1 MSADPLL
8 VLQLQRMGDLI
19 LTFPLLL
26 ALKKR
31 WPGHPIWVAAE
42 PQFFQELMPLAPEVV
57 FFPPSHCPALAR
69 GHYAAAVNLS
79 ARPEAAACLAGLEAG
94 LKLGPAALPDGLHV
108 HGFWQLYRTALTQNN
123 HHNAFHWSDLYRLD
137 LEPAVHPGQT
147 GHILPKGAGSGRVAL
162 VLGASEA
169 AKRPDALF
177 WARLARRLA
186 GAGAMPVFLGGPAES
201 ALGQEVA
208 RLAQLPHAN
217 LCGRLPLRDVA
228 AVLRGLD
235 LCITPDTGPMHL
247 ADWLGVPVLNLSMGP
262 VHARETGPTAPG
274 QWVLRAAM
282 SCVGCWQCRRSKLY
296 CKQAFSPAA
305 VARAALAVL
314 ENPQDA
320 HPLARSGPLPGLSL
334 RRTGRDALD
343 LYRLEAVEDPEGRP
357 ASRSCRFLLEDF
369 WQAAFLFLYDP
380 SLRPLAR
387 QRLAALENAF
397 PQLARR
403 LASGLARLCAQC
415 ASGLKQRSREL
426 PADFWRAEPPLL
438 RLFAG
443 HTHMFLQNADFTPQG
458 WQTAVDRLTAL
469 CGLCFPDK
477 AQQ

>member
-31 WPGHPIWVAAE
+31 WPGHPLWVAAE

-69 GHYAAAVNLS
+69 GTYTVVINLS
-79 ARPEAAACLAGLEAG
+79 GRSSAATCLADATAAF
-94 LKLGPAALPDGLHV
+94 KLGPAASPGGLHV
-108 HGFWQLYRTALTQNN
+108 HGYWQLYRTALTQNN

-137 LEPAVHPGQT
+137 LAPTVRPGQA
-147 GHILPKGAGSGRVAL
+147 GYMLPVGAKSGRVAL

-177 WARLARRLA
+177 WARLAHRLA
-186 GAGAMPVFLGGPAES
+186 AAGFMPVFLGGPAES
-201 ALGQEVA
+201 ALGREVA
-208 RLAQLPHAN
+208 RLARLPQAN
-217 LCGRLPLRDVA
+217 LCGRLPLGEVA
-228 AVLRGLD
+228 AVLRGVD
-235 LCITPDTGPMHL
+235 LCISPDTGPMHL

-296 CKQAFSPAA
+296 CKLAFTPAA
-305 VARAALAVL
+305 VARAALAIL
-314 ENPQDA
+314 EDPRGNR
-320 HPLARSGPLPGLSL
+320 PLSRSGPLPGLSL
-334 RRTGRDALD
+334 CRTGRDALG
-343 LYRLEAVEDPEGRP
+343 LYRLEALEDQAARTSP
-357 ASRSCRFLLEDF
+357 SCRVFLEDF
-369 WQAAFLFLYDP
+369 WQAVFLFLYDS

-387 QRLAALENAF
+387 QRLTALQNAF
-397 PQLARR
+397 PALAQR
-403 LASGLARLCAQC
+403 LDAGLAGLCARC
-415 ASGLKQRSREL
+415 AAAFRHQTM
-426 PADFWRAEPPLL
+426 PADFWRGEVPLL

-443 HTHMFLQNADFTPQG
+443 HTHMFLQNADFSPQG
-458 WQTAVDRLTAL
+458 WQTTLERLTAL
-469 CGLCFPDK
+469 RALFSSG
-477 AQQ
+477 AE

>member
-31 WPGHPIWVAAE
+31 WPDHPLWVAAE

-57 FFPPSHCPALAR
+57 FFPPSHCPTLAR
-69 GHYAAAVNLS
+69 GTYTAVINLS
-79 ARPEAAACLAGLEAG
+79 GRHEAAACLADATAG
-94 LKLGPAALPDGLHV
+94 LKLGPAASPDGLHV
-108 HGFWQLYRTALTQNN
+108 HGYWQLYRTALTQNN
-123 HHNAFHWSDLYRLD
+123 RHNAFHWSDLYRLD
-137 LEPAVHPGQT
+137 LDPTVRPGQA
-147 GHILPKGAGSGRVAL
+147 GHMLPVSAGGGRVGL

-177 WARLARRLA
+177 WARLARRLTAA
-186 GAGAMPVFLGGPAES
+186 GLMPVFLGGPAEN

-208 RLAQLPHAN
+208 RLARLPQAN
-217 LCGRLPLRDVA
+217 LCGRLPLREVA

-262 VHARETGPTAPG
+262 VHARETGPIAPG

-282 SCVGCWQCRRSKLY
+282 SCVGCWECRRSKLY
-296 CKQAFSPAA
+296 CKLAFTPAA
-305 VARAALAVL
+305 VVRAALAIL
-314 ENPQDA
+314 ENPGDA
-320 HPLARSGPLPGLSL
+320 RLLSRIGPLSGLSL
-334 RRTGRDALD
+334 YRTGRDALG
-343 LYRLEAVEDPEGRP
+343 LYQLEAVEDRQECG
-357 ASRSCRFLLEDF
+357 ASASCRLLLENF
-369 WQAAFLFLYDP
+369 WQAAFLYLYDS

-387 QRLAALENAF
+387 QRLTALHEAF
-397 PQLARR
+397 PPLAQR
-403 LASGLARLCAQC
+403 LGAGLTRLCAHC
-415 ASGLKQRSREL
+415 AAAFKHHSRTL
-426 PADFWRAEPPLL
+426 PTDFWRAEAPLL

-443 HTHMFLQNADFTPQG
+443 HTHMFLQNADFSPQG
-458 WQTAVDRLTAL
+458 WQTALDRLTAL
-469 CGLCFPDK
+469 CGLFSSETE
-477 AQQ
+477 

>member
-31 WPGHPIWVAAE
+31 WPGHPLWVAAE

-57 FFPPSHCPALAR
+57 FFPPSHCSTLAR
-69 GHYAAAVNLS
+69 GTYAAVINLS
-79 ARPEAAACLAGLEAG
+79 GRPEAAACLAGATAG

-108 HGFWQLYRTALTQNN
+108 HGYWQLYRAALTQNN
-123 HHNAFHWSDLYRLD
+123 RHNAFHWSDLYRLD
-137 LEPAVHPGQT
+137 LDPTIRPGQT
-147 GHILPKGAGSGRVAL
+147 GHILPKSAGSGRVGL

-169 AKRPDALF
+169 AKHPDALF
-177 WARLARRLA
+177 WARLARRLTTA
-186 GAGAMPVFLGGPAES
+186 GIMPLFLGGKAEQ
-201 ALGQEVA
+201 ALGEEVA
-208 RLAQLPHAN
+208 RLARLPQAN
-217 LCGRLPLRDVA
+217 LCGRLPLREVA

-262 VHARETGPTAPG
+262 VHARETGPIAPG

-296 CKQAFSPAA
+296 CKLAFTPAA
-305 VARAALAVL
+305 VARAALAIL
-314 ENPQDA
+314 ENPRDVR
-320 HPLARSGPLPGLSL
+320 LLSRTGPLSGLSL
-334 RRTGRDALD
+334 YRTGRDALG
-343 LYRLEAVEDPEGRP
+343 LYRLEASEDREGRS
-357 ASRSCRFLLEDF
+357 AAISCRFLLEDF

-387 QRLAALENAF
+387 QRLATLRSAF
-397 PQLARR
+397 PPLVQR
-403 LASGLARLCAQC
+403 LGAGLTRLCTHC
-415 ASGLKQRSREL
+415 AAAFKHHSESLS
-426 PADFWRAEPPLL
+426 ADFWRAEAPLL

-443 HTHMFLQNADFTPQG
+443 HTHMFLQNADFSAQG
-458 WQTAVDRLTAL
+458 WQTAIERLTAL
-469 CGLCFPDK
+469 CDLF
-477 AQQ
+477 ASETE

>member
-31 WPGHPIWVAAE
+31 WPGHPLWVAAD

-57 FFPPSHCPALAR
+57 FFPPSHCSALAR
-69 GHYAAAVNLS
+69 GTYTAVINLS
-79 ARPEAAACLAGLEAG
+79 GRPGAASCLADATAP
-94 LKLGPAALPDGLHV
+94 LKLGPAASQNGLHV
-108 HGFWQLYRTALTQNN
+108 HGYWQLYRTALTQNN

-137 LEPAVHPGQT
+137 LAPTVHSGQA
-147 GHILPKGAGSGRVAL
+147 GHALPVSAKSGRVAL

-169 AKRPDALF
+169 AKCPDARF

-186 GAGAMPVFLGGPAES
+186 VAGFMPVFLGGPAES

-208 RLAQLPHAN
+208 RLSRLPQAN
-217 LCGRLPLRDVA
+217 LCGRLPLREVA
-228 AVLRGLD
+228 AVLRGVD

-282 SCVGCWQCRRSKLY
+282 SCVGCWQCRRPRLY
-296 CKQAFSPAA
+296 CKPAFTPAA
-305 VARAALAVL
+305 VARTALAIL
-314 ENPQDA
+314 ENSRNER
-320 HPLARSGPLPGLSL
+320 PLSRSGPLPGLSL
-334 RRTGRDALD
+334 YRTGRDALG
-343 LYRLEAVEDPEGRP
+343 LHLLEAVEDQAARTSP
-357 ASRSCRFLLEDF
+357 SCRFFLENF

-380 SLRPLAR
+380 SLRPLAL
-387 QRLAALENAF
+387 QRLAALRNAF
-397 PQLARR
+397 PPLARR
-403 LASGLARLCAQC
+403 LGEGLNRLCAHC
-415 ASGLKQRSREL
+415 AAAFRRRNQSML
-426 PADFWRAEPPLL
+426 ADFWRAEAPLL

-443 HTHMFLQNADFTPQG
+443 HTHMFLENADFSPQG
-458 WQTAVDRLTAL
+458 WQTALERLEAL
-469 CGLCFPDK
+469 RHLFSSGEE
-477 AQQ
+477 